1 MKLSAE
7 LVTLGGR
14 NGSRYQYAAVV
25 GALTLAGLDPKTA
38 REFLPRNAWSRACR
52 RLAEQR
58 VIDVIR
64 EDEEEALFQFS
75 RRHLAEDRTEGG
87 QQIEYRKEIK
97 ILLDKESGNLFCRD
111 ESVLQQARLE
121 LEKCMGERTNNDV
134 TSIVHRLFRANGD
147 LMPLPGA
154 AGVYLVPIKYRD
166 FLRKVETF
174 LSKLGRKPHIVPI
187 PEGTE
192 DGDRTVQETV
202 ADYLGSLIQ
211 DHEAAVEGFGE
222 STRNGTFD
230 AAAKRINETR
240 VKVEAYALYL
250 MDRKDEL
257 LAAVDAA
264 KDKLAEAVE
273 RLMGKKEE
281 APEAEVETE
290 VGEPQEA
297 ETEEAEEVEIAF

>member
-14 NGSRYQYAAVV
+14 NGSRYQYSAVV
-25 GALTLAGLDPKTA
+25 EALTLAGLDPKKA

-97 ILLDKESGNLFCRD
+97 ILLDKDSGNLFCRD
-111 ESVLQQARLE
+111 ESVLQQARIE

-154 AGVYLVPIKYRD
+154 AGVYLVPIKFRD
-166 FLRKVETF
+166 FLRKVEAF
-174 LSKLGRKPHIVPI
+174 LTKLGRKPHIVPI

-202 ADYLGSLIQ
+202 AEYLGSLIQ
-211 DHEAAVEGFGE
+211 DHETAVEGFGE

-264 KDKLAEAVE
+264 KAKLAEAVE
-273 RLMGKKEE
+273 RLTKKEDAPE
-281 APEAEVETE
+281 PEAEEEAIDVTE
-290 VGEPQEA
+290 EQEA
-297 ETEEAEEVEIAF
+297 EPEEVEIAF